1 MRVSHTVL
9 MVRYKARCYEHNL
22 RVLNEYKLKLLD
34 EQLTYLLAKFAT

>member
-1 MRVSHTVL
+1 MRVSHIVL
-9 MVRYKARCYEHNL
+9 MLRHEAWHHEHNL